1 MNRILQ
7 LSSYAGISLILI
19 SVIIGTIHTLDA
31 VDNYRDGMLSVTM
44 RANGPTQPSKLLAT
58 AKFTP
63 SQFGSYQFKPTLAQS
78 LILSGQGLNETG
90 TTIVFCLLTG
100 TFILFMTNTRPH
112 LVEGLTETR
121 IWQIVG
127 AAVILFFSLRFLS
140 LNLID
145 GYVASLTNNAFEYR
159 TLDAGRG
166 QINIEMLSLVV
177 IITIIYE
184 LLNYSR
190 KLKHENDLTI

>member
-1 MNRILQ
+1 MSRILQ
-7 LSSYAGISLILI
+7 LSRYAGISLILI
-19 SVIIGTIHTLDA
+19 SIIIGTIHTLDA
-31 VDNYRDGMLSVTM
+31 VDHYRDGVLSVTM
-44 RANGPTQPSKLLAT
+44 RENGPTQPSKTLAS

-63 SQFGSYQFKPTLAQS
+63 SRVGSYQFKPTLTQS
-78 LILSGQGLNETG
+78 LILSGQGLNEIG

-100 TFILFMTNTRPH
+100 TFILLMTYTKPH

-121 IWQIVG
+121 IWQFVG

-140 LNLID
+140 LYLID
-145 GYVASLTNNAFEYR
+145 GYVASLTNNAFKYR

-166 QINIEMLSLVV
+166 PVSIEMLSLVV

-184 LLNYSR
+184 LLSYSR
-190 KLKHENDLTI
+190 KLKQENDLTI